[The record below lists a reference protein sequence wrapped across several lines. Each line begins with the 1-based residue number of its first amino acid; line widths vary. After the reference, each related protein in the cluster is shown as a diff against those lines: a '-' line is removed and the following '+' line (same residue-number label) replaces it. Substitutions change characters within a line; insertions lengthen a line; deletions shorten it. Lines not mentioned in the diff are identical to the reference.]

1 MCLAV
6 PGLVKS
12 IRISDDPLL
21 VEGEVDFGGVTRT
34 ISLGFVPEVE
44 VGHYVIVHAGAA
56 ISVLDESEAHLILAE
71 YLRGQDEY
79 S

>member
-6 PGLVKS
+6 PGVVKS
-12 IRISDDPLL
+12 VSVSDDPLL

-44 VGHYVIVHAGAA
+44 VGHYVIVHAGTA
-56 ISVLDESEAHLILAE
+56 ISVLDELEAQLILAE
-71 YLRGQDEY
+71 YRRGPNEY